1 LEGCGVVSLDVLTC
15 GEAMGVLHNERVGPL
30 RLGGAMRLAVA
41 GAESTV
47 AIGVGRLGG
56 TARWVGVVGDDEVGA
71 LVRRTLAAEGVE
83 TDGIVVDRDRPTG
96 LMLKERRTASVTRV
110 RYYRRHGAGASL
122 APEHVTAADVE
133 RARWV
138 HLSGIT
144 PALSATARST
154 VRHVAELV
162 SGSAARLCVDLNYR
176 SALWPA
182 DEAVPVL
189 TELVKRA
196 DLVLATLEEA
206 ELLVGEAGDPL
217 AAASALA
224 SMGPRTVVVKRGAA
238 GATAWH
244 DETVHDVVA
253 VPTTVVDP
261 VGAGD
266 AFAAGLLADLAAG
279 RPVAEALATA
289 AAVAA
294 VDVSCPGDW
303 EGLPTRSELDELRG
317 ADVLR

>member
-1 LEGCGVVSLDVLTC
+1 V
-15 GEAMGVLHNERVGPL
+15 
-30 RLGGAMRLAVA
+30 
-41 GAESTV
+41 
-47 AIGVGRLGG
+47 
-56 TARWVGVVGDDEVGA
+56 
-71 LVRRTLAAEGVE
+71 
-83 TDGIVVDRDRPTG
+83 
-96 LMLKERRTASVTRV
+96 
-110 RYYRRHGAGASL
+110 
-122 APEHVTAADVE
+122 
-133 RARWV
+133 
-138 HLSGIT
+138 SGIT
-144 PALSATARST
+144 PALSATARNT
-154 VRHVAELV
+154 VRHVAELA
-162 SGSAARLCVDLNYR
+162 SGSEAHLSIDLNYR

-182 DEAVPVL
+182 DEALPVL

-206 ELLVGEAGDPL
+206 ELLVGHAADPV

-224 SMGPRTVVVKRGAA
+224 AMGPRTVVVKRGAA

-244 DETVHDVVA
+244 DDAVQEVVA

-279 RPVAEALATA
+279 RPMSEALATA

-317 ADVLR
+317 ADVVR